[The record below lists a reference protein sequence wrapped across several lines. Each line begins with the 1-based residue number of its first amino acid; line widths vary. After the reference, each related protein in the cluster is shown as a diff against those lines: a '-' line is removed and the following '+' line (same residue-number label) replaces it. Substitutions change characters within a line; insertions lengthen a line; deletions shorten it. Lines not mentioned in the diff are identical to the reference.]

1 MNSRTACGS
10 STYLNRWPG
19 LRVAAVAALVI
30 LAVPYVPGAVGQQ
43 AFDIQDGE
51 IGFVVHEW
59 GSAGTF
65 GPAPCPDGRSLGY
78 RQIFEQSAEAQ
89 RQEGESDGE
98 YGKRLEAG
106 GVELAM
112 LDGQNLCANP
122 ELAPDDSHFRIMSD
136 TSVPSYGIA
145 LAASAGANASGEGG
159 DLPGT
164 CEQDDFPAM
173 SGTGRVNNQYL
184 RLTGCSGLPSLE
196 PDEAHPGWLPPPQV
210 AQENT
215 MLEGGW
221 GVLIALRGVD
231 SLENDDDVEVGIYA
245 NADPI
250 VLSGTR
256 EPVPFVT
263 YAADQN
269 PRFRGETRGRI
280 VDGVLTTDPVDVRFH
295 WLAAGM
301 HLERPLSHARLEARL
316 NSDGSIEGYL
326 AGYTPVEELYDMQ
339 YGFRNARDDAGDPI
353 SPQFTSR
360 LATLSASAIGRTCN
374 GAYGAMYRLAD
385 GDRDPETGRCRSL
398 STQYYFRATPAFVVD
413 VESHS
418 INDSLLGR

>member
-1 MNSRTACGS
+1 MKKRTVCTSTTPLNGQRELKLAAIIACL
-10 STYLNRWPG
+10 T
-19 LRVAAVAALVI
+19 
-30 LAVPYVPGAVGQQ
+30 VPYIPSAVGQQ
-43 AFDIQDGE
+43 AVEIQGDE
-51 IGFVVHEW
+51 VGFVVHEW
-59 GSAGTF
+59 GTAGTF

-78 RQIFEQSAEAQ
+78 RQIFERSPEAQ
-89 RQEGESDGE
+89 RRQGEPEGE

-106 GVELAM
+106 GVQLAM
-112 LDGQNLCANP
+112 LDGQSLCANP
-122 ELAPDDSHFRIMSD
+122 ELAPDDPHFRVMSD

-145 LAASAGANASGEGG
+145 LSESADAGRKGGESGAPPA
-159 DLPGT
+159 T
-164 CEQDDFPAM
+164 CEQADFPAM

-184 RLTGCSGLPSLE
+184 RLTGCTGLPSLE
-196 PDEAHPGWLPPPQV
+196 PDQAQPDWLPPPQV

-231 SLENDDDVEVGIYA
+231 SLENDDNVSVGIYA

-280 VDGVLTTDPVDVRFH
+280 VDGVLMTEPVDVRFH

-301 HLERPLSHARLEARL
+301 HLERPLSHARLEARFKA
-316 NSDGSIEGYL
+316 DGTIEGYL
-326 AGYTPVEELYDMQ
+326 AGYTPVEALYDMQ

-398 STQYYFRATPAFVVD
+398 STQYYFRATPAFIVD
-413 VESHS
+413 VESAG
-418 INDSLLGR
+418 INESLLGR